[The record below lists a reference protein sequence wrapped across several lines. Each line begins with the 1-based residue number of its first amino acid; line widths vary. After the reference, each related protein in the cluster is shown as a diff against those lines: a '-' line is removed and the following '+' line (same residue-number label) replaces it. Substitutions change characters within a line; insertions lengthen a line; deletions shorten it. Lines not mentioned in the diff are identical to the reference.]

1 MTRHD
6 ATEFGYERL
15 LAENRPSAKLAVGM
29 VQILRMKRSHC
40 VFREYGLNLHLKDA
54 PFLLSRSIVQ
64 IPTEGGHLF
73 RFESGHRS
81 DLNPATIP
89 I

>member
-40 VFREYGLNLHLKDA
+40 VFREYGLNLRLKGA
-54 PFLLSRSIVQ
+54 PFLLSRSVAGDRRNAALRVPPAIV
-64 IPTEGGHLF
+64 
-73 RFESGHRS
+73 
-81 DLNPATIP
+81 
-89 I
+89 